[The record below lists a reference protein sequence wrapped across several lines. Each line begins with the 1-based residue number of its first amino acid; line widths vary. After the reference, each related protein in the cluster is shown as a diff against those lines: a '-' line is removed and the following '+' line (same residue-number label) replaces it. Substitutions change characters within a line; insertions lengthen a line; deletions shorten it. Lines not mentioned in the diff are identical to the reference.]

1 MKSFASLKFSLASLL
16 LLAVAIT
23 TNSQPNTGSI
33 KGTVTDQLGGLVV
46 TATVVAKDS
55 KGATRT
61 VNTDANGNY
70 EFRSLAAGNY
80 DLTVTAEG
88 FSTLEHRNVSVRS
101 AKTST
106 VNLELVI
113 GSVEQTVVVDNS
125 AISTDADRNADAI
138 TLRQRELEALPNDPE
153 AFAAALQ
160 ALAGPPQG
168 EGGGAQVKVDGFSNG
183 QVPPK
188 ETIRE
193 VRINQ
198 NPYSRGE

>member
-1 MKSFASLKFSLASLL
+1 
-16 LLAVAIT
+16 
-23 TNSQPNTGSI
+23 
-33 KGTVTDQLGGLVV
+33 
-46 TATVVAKDS
+46 VAKDS
-55 KGATRT
+55 KGGTRT
-61 VNTDANGNY
+61 VNTDANGDY
-70 EFRSLAAGNY
+70 EFHSLAAGNY
-80 DLTVTAEG
+80 ELTVTAEG
-88 FSTLEHRNVSVRS
+88 FSTLEQRNVSVKS
-101 AKTST
+101 ARIST

-125 AISTDADRNADAI
+125 AVSTDADRNADAI

-168 EGGGAQVKVDGFSNG
+168 EGGAQVKVDGFSNG

-198 NPYSRGE
+198 IPMPRRMNIWAGEASRFLPSRAPTNSTVE